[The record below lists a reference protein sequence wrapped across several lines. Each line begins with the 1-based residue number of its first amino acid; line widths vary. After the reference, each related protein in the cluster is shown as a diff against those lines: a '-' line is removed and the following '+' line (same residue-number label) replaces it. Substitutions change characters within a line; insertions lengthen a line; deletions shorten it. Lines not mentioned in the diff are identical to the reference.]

1 MTATFAYRAPTQRA
15 ELLSLLADNGEQ
27 ARVLA
32 GGTDLL
38 IDVRSGFAHPN
49 LVVNLKNVEGFSA
62 ISWSDTD
69 GLIIRPGVTINDVL
83 WNTRIRDFYP
93 LLVAC
98 GRDLA
103 SHQIRNRATVI
114 GNVVNASPCSDM
126 APALLCLGAS
136 AVISSKR
143 GQRVVPF
150 KEFFTGVKRTVLR
163 ADEILEEIIVPPAA
177 AAARGAYCKLKR
189 IKGHD
194 LGIVGVAAMRQDNVV
209 RLGISSCAPTPLLVE
224 GLAAADPLDA
234 AVSAAQAAI
243 HPISDLRCT
252 REYRE
257 HMVGVFV
264 RRVLKEVA

>member
-1 MTATFAYRAPTQRA
+1 MTAVFAYRSPVQRP
-15 ELLSLLADNGEQ
+15 ELLSLLADHGES

-38 IDVRSGFAHPN
+38 IDVRSGFAHPE
-49 LVVNLKNVEGFSA
+49 LVVNLKNVEGFSE
-62 ISWSDTD
+62 ISWSDAE
-69 GLIIRPGVTINDVL
+69 GLIIRPGVTINDVVEDA
-83 WNTRIRDFYP
+83 RVRDSYP

-98 GRDLA
+98 GQDLA

-126 APALLCLGAS
+126 APALLCLGAR
-136 AVISSKR
+136 AVISSKG

-163 ADEILEEIIVPPAA
+163 ADEILEEIIVPPGSAT
-177 AAARGAYCKLKR
+177 ARGSYCKLKR

-194 LGIVGVAAMRQDNVV
+194 LGIVGVAAMKQDGV
-209 RLGISSCAPTPLLVE
+209 LSLAISSCAPTPLLVE
-224 GLAAADPLDA
+224 GFSAADPADVVVA
-234 AVSAAQAAI
+234 AARDAI
-243 HPISDLRCT
+243 HPISDLRCS

-257 HMVGVFV
+257 HMVEVFV
-264 RRVLKEVA
+264 RRVLQEVA

>member
-1 MTATFAYRAPTQRA
+1 MTAVFAYRSPVQRA
-15 ELLSLLADNGEQ
+15 ELLDLLADHGEQ
-27 ARVLA
+27 ARVMA

-38 IDVRSGFAHPN
+38 IDVRSGFAHPE
-49 LVVNLKNVEGFSA
+49 LVVNIKNVEGFSA
-62 ISWSDTD
+62 ISWSDTE
-69 GLIIRPGVTINDVL
+69 GLIIRAGVTINDVL
-83 WNTRIRDFYP
+83 WDARIRDAYP

-98 GRDLA
+98 ARDLA

-136 AVISSKR
+136 AVISSKA

-163 ADEILEEIIVPPAA
+163 ADEILEEIIVPPDAA
-177 AAARGAYCKLKR
+177 AGRGAYCKLKR

-194 LGIVGVAAMRQDNVV
+194 LGIVGVAAQRQDGVLS
-209 RLGISSCAPTPLLVE
+209 LGISSCAPTPLLVE
-224 GLAAADPLDA
+224 GLSAADPADA
-234 AVSAAQAAI
+234 AVAAARDAI
-243 HPISDLRCT
+243 HPISDLRCS

-257 HMVGVFV
+257 HMVAVFV